1 MPEGPI
7 KGQDGR
13 PQAEPPPARDGGEK
27 PDTPSKEQV
36 APTASPAEKT
46 MPAPE
51 GTPAEGAL
59 KEDAAEPGAAEPEAA
74 PAAPEKADEP
84 PAPAQEARPTPQ
96 MKEIVAPEAQPVAE
110 QAAAQVPH
118 LPSTKQVISGE
129 GDTLLRPESMAIQWG
144 EEAPQAGPDGK
155 PIHIPLAGAQGEEAA
170 QKEAVTWGEAAP
182 PSAQPAGS
190 VPAPPGPAPTAVAEP
205 STKAQAAPAPKL
217 PVYPP
222 LPPQFRGTLADI
234 SRFIRVGTFMFLPG
248 GIVYLIF
255 AVVSLGSA
263 IPDSAHSWS
272 SGRVGDDLIGGFL
285 ALLLAGA
292 SFLGFLLARRKLRGA
307 FRRNDLKA
315 LYRRSMPAAVLGL
328 IFGLVIGGVFL
339 FLACVKV
346 DELPGV
352 HEKPAPVSDECAGQ
366 KAA

>member
-1 MPEGPI
+1 MPAG
-7 KGQDGR
+7 
-13 PQAEPPPARDGGEK
+13 A
-27 PDTPSKEQV
+27 SKEQV

-59 KEDAAEPGAAEPEAA
+59 KEDAAEPGEAEPQAA
-74 PAAPEKADEP
+74 PAAPEKADKP
-84 PAPAQEARPTPQ
+84 AAPAQEARPTPQ

-118 LPSTKQVISGE
+118 LPSTKQVISDE

-144 EEAPQAGPDGK
+144 EEAPRAGPDGK
-155 PIHIPLAGAQGEEAA
+155 PIHIPLAGAQGEQAA
-170 QKEAVTWGEAAP
+170 QKEAVTWCEAAP

-222 LPPQFRGTLADI
+222 LSPQFRGTLADI
-234 SRFIRVGTFMFLPG
+234 RRFIRVGTFMFLPG
-248 GIVYLIF
+248 GFVYLIF
-255 AVVSLGSA
+255 AIVSLASA

-272 SGRVGDDLIGGFL
+272 FGRVGDDLIGGL
-285 ALLLAGA
+285 MGLVLAGA
-292 SFLGFLLARRKLRGA
+292 SFLSFVLGRRKLRGA
-307 FRRNDLKA
+307 FRRNDFGA
-315 LYRRSMPAAVLGL
+315 LYRRSMPAAMAGL
-328 IFGLVIGGVFL
+328 LFGLVIGGVFL
-339 FLACVKV
+339 FMVYVKV

-352 HEKPAPVSDECAGQ
+352 HQRPAPELDKGAGQ